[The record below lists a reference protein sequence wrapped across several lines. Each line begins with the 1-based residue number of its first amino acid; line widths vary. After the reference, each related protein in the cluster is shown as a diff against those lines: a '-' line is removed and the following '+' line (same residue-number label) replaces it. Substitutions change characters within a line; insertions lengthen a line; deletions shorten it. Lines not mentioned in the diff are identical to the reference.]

1 MTLTRSRKIVLAVL
15 AVAVAALLVDRLVL
29 APSASGPKQAQ
40 ARPTPSGGT
49 AEAKTAALPVP
60 ATLSGTE
67 ADSALAERLE
77 ATAERFQ
84 LDPEALRDGFVPAR
98 AWLDELVEPVPQEE
112 PEQVA
117 PEASPAEQ
125 FAEQHTLTSVIL
137 ISGGGSAVIDGK
149 VVPVGQAID
158 GFTLIRLTRSSAVFA
173 GGGEE
178 VELRL
183 RR

>member
-15 AVAVAALLVDRLVL
+15 GVAVAALLVDRLAL

-40 ARPTPSGGT
+40 ARPTPGGGT
-49 AEAKTAALPVP
+49 AEVQAAPSP
-60 ATLSGTE
+60 AAATPSATE
-67 ADSALAERLE
+67 TDPALAERLE

-84 LDPEALRDGFVPAR
+84 LDPEALRDGFIPAQ
-98 AWLDELVEPVPQEE
+98 AWLEELVEPVPEAAPDPVE
-112 PEQVA
+112 PQ
-117 PEASPAEQ
+117 ASPAEQ

-137 ISGGGSAVIDGK
+137 TSGGGSAVIDGK

-158 GFTLIRLTRSSAVFA
+158 GFTLVRLTRSSAVFA
-173 GGGEE
+173 ADGAE